1 MEQLE
6 HDNIMMLARS
16 KYWHTYTNRSN
27 LYEQNLLHDF
37 TVHDHETLL
46 FGEGTNMCRILS
58 TSLTCKPKH
67 KVITSNLI
75 PNY

>member
-6 HDNIMMLARS
+6 HDNVMMLARS

-46 FGEGTNMCRILS
+46 FGEGTNMCRIL
-58 TSLTCKPKH
+58 
-67 KVITSNLI
+67 
-75 PNY
+75 